1 MPSVYIEHPQQGYNN
16 FLILIV
22 RYGYF
27 NRKYFLNDKLVIG
40 IHQVNYAKFLGQS
53 QSNIYK
59 LISRAIKEGLFV
71 CISKEHYFQK
81 NQKGPSNLYSIDYS
95 ATRNY
100 LFSQNIDPLEDYQEA
115 LEQVVEFGKSLVP
128 EKKRIRREKAD
139 EIRQKK
145 LLKDFCHGTVFNQAV
160 RDFND
165 VLRDRN
171 LGFFADQYLDECK
184 FRATNIIC
192 STVNPS
198 NHTDDFFFDGD
209 TKRKEFLR
217 EFGLKHPVEH
227 DVNASIYRLTYNLNH
242 PEQLP
247 QNIDVYKLFWDALRI
262 EKTFTKDVRN
272 HLKKLCMPIYMKE
285 QGIYS
290 SYENFVKAEWNPLF
304 LKDKTERDRFEALKF
319 IEEYTNIELK
329 QFLYSLADAMKRVL
343 GVEKFYG
350 RDIFLYESD
359 LHAEMKLR
367 LFDKGALV
375 INCYDGFYGS
385 RGEFTKELFYK
396 AYEEATDMLKSVIKT
411 RDKLQGKKE
420 DFLYWEEDY
429 EDSVYIY

>member
-1 MPSVYIEHPQQGYNN
+1 MPSVYVEHPPQGYNN
-16 FLILIV
+16 FLTLIV
-22 RYGYF
+22 RFGYF
-27 NRKYFLNDKLVIG
+27 NRKLFYNDKLVIG
-40 IHQVNYAKFLGQS
+40 IHQERFSEFLGQS
-53 QSNIYK
+53 RANIYK
-59 LISRAIKEGLFV
+59 HISKATKAGFFE
-71 CISKEHYFQK
+71 CISKEVYFSKKQK
-81 NQKGPSNLYSIDYS
+81 SPSKLYSIDYAS
-95 ATRNY
+95 TLNY
-100 LFSQNIDPLEDYQEA
+100 LYSKNIDPFDDYQEA
-115 LEQVVEFGKSLVP
+115 LEQVIEFGKSMVP
-128 EKKRIRREKAD
+128 EDKRIRREKAD

-165 VLRDRN
+165 ILRDRN

-217 EFGLKHPVEH
+217 EFGLKYPVEH

-247 QNIDVYKLFWDALRI
+247 QNIDVYKLFWDAMRI
-262 EKTFTKDVRN
+262 EKPFTKDVRN
-272 HLKKLCMPIYMKE
+272 HIKRLCMPIYMKE

-290 SYENFVKAEWNPLF
+290 SYENFVKAEWNPLI
-304 LKDKTERDRFEALKF
+304 LKDKTERDRFEALKC
-319 IEEYTNIELK
+319 IEEYTNIEIK

-359 LHAEMKLR
+359 LHAESLDR
-367 LFDKGALV
+367 
-375 INCYDGFYGS
+375 NS
-385 RGEFTKELFYK
+385 H
-396 AYEEATDMLKSVIKT
+396 T
-411 RDKLQGKKE
+411 RR
-420 DFLYWEEDY
+420 
-429 EDSVYIY
+429 